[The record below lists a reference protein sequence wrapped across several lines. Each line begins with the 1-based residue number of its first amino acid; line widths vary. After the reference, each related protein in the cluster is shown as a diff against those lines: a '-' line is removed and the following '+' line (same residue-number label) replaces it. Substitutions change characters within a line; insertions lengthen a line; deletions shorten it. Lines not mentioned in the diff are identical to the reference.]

1 MKIAVT
7 SQIKLPVNLYGGS
20 ERVIWDLCRE
30 LNALGKVR
38 LMLIT
43 QKEMQSLLDQVN
55 DHFKGTFQR
64 LKVLEDQLNQLET
77 KVEELSNAS
86 KERPKTS
93 ASRSKRVQ
101 QTKADA

>member
-1 MKIAVT
+1 
-7 SQIKLPVNLYGGS
+7 
-20 ERVIWDLCRE
+20 
-30 LNALGKVR
+30 
-38 LMLIT
+38 MLIT

-77 KVEELSNAS
+77 KVEELSNAG

-93 ASRSKRVQ
+93 TSRSKRVQ